1 MDLELFSNDKSEDY
15 WAKLSRY
22 IKPADKTAIKL
33 VYDFAQK
40 VHLGQKR
47 DSGAD
52 FFSHPVWVARTMA
65 QMDVGVEA
73 IEAALLHDCIED
85 SNVSIEKIASK
96 FGDEVALLVEGLTE
110 VRKKV
115 KRVGIYRTN
124 IEVFK
129 RFLFSSVDDVR
140 VLIIRLVDKLHNGM
154 TIEFLS
160 KERQIKYAKGVL
172 GIYGPVAE
180 YVGLHFFKKRLEDIA
195 FSILYPKTAKRFK
208 KILTENKTKELEAQ
222 ESIKRTIEKLLKV
235 NRINGVEIQSRIKG
249 LYSTYLKVKN
259 KKYGKKR
266 GFKDR
271 VGIRILCQ
279 TISDCYVVLG
289 LLHAKYRYL
298 ADEFNDY
305 ISVPK
310 ENGYQSIQTTLKWT
324 GKITAEVQIRT
335 FEMHE
340 FNEFG
345 PASHLAYKYGKGQGG
360 VGYEWVKDLVLWQK
374 SDKGIKNYR
383 IKVLTHFI
391 YVFTPKGDTL
401 QLPKGASGLD
411 FAYRIHSYLGNCCQG
426 IKINGKI
433 AKMGAELK
441 TGDTVEVLKGKKI
454 NANESWLDL
463 AKTVGARDHIRQ
475 AIARENDR
483 MGHE

>member
-1 MDLELFSNDKSEDY
+1 MDLELFANDKSEDY
-15 WAKLSRY
+15 WAELSKY
-22 IKPADKTAIKL
+22 IKPADKTQIKL
-33 VYDFAQK
+33 AYDFAK
-40 VHLGQKR
+40 IAHLGQKR

-52 FFSHPVWVARTMA
+52 FFSHPVWVAKTMA

-73 IEAALLHDCIED
+73 IEAALLHDCVED
-85 SNVSIEKIASK
+85 SDISIDEIASK

-110 VRKKV
+110 VRKKTKGLKV
-115 KRVGIYRTN
+115 LRTN
-124 IEVFK
+124 IEVF
-129 RFLFSSVDDVR
+129 RQFLFSSVDDVR

-154 TIEFLS
+154 TIEYLS
-160 KERQIKYAKGVL
+160 KERQIKYAKGVVE
-172 GIYGPVAE
+172 IYGPVAE

-195 FSILYPKTAKRFK
+195 FKINFSDEAKKLEDSLEKNRK
-208 KILTENKTKELEAQ
+208 NELMALNAIQ
-222 ESIKRTIEKLLKV
+222 NDIAKMVKV
-235 NRINGVEIQSRIKG
+235 NHVEGAEIEGRIKS
-249 LYSTYLKVKN
+249 LYSTFCKIREKGEDRV
-259 KKYGKKR
+259 
-266 GFKDR
+266 KDR

-279 TISDCYVVLG
+279 TIVDCYTVLG

-298 ADEFNDY
+298 TDEFNDY

-324 GKITAEVQIRT
+324 EKITAEVQIRT

-345 PASHLAYKYGKGQGG
+345 PASHTAYKYGQKQRG
-360 VGYEWVKDLVLWQK
+360 VGYKWIKDLVGWQK

-383 IKVLTHFI
+383 IKVLTDFI

-401 QLPKGASGLD
+401 QLPKGAGGLD
-411 FAYRIHSYLGNCCQG
+411 FAYRIHSHLGDCCNG

-433 AKMGAELK
+433 AKMGTELK
-441 TGDTVEVLKGKKI
+441 TGDMVEVLKGKKI
-454 NANESWLDL
+454 NANESWFDL
-463 AKTVGARDHIRQ
+463 VKTGGARDHVRL

-483 MGHE
+483 MGV

>member
-15 WAKLSRY
+15 WAKLSKY
-22 IKPADKTAIKL
+22 IKPDDKTAVKL

-40 VHLGQKR
+40 AHLGQKR

-73 IEAALLHDCIED
+73 IEAALLHDCAED
-85 SNVSIEKIASK
+85 SNVSIEEIASK

-115 KRVGIYRTN
+115 KRVGIDRAN

-180 YVGLHFFKKRLEDIA
+180 YVGMHYFKKRLEDIA
-195 FSILYPKTAKRFK
+195 FKINFVDEAKRLEESLK
-208 KILTENKTKELEAQ
+208 KNRKGELRALNNIQ
-222 ESIKRTIEKLLKV
+222 TDIKKMMKV
-235 NRINGVEIQSRIKG
+235 NHIEGAEIEGRIKS
-249 LYSTYLKVKN
+249 LYSTFCKIREKGEDRV
-259 KKYGKKR
+259 
-266 GFKDR
+266 KDR
-271 VGIRILCQ
+271 VGIRIFCQ
-279 TISDCYVVLG
+279 TVADCYAVLG

-298 ADEFNDY
+298 ADEFDDY

-340 FNEFG
+340 FDEFG

-360 VGYEWVKDLVLWQK
+360 VGYEWVKDLILWQK
-374 SDKGIKNYR
+374 RDKGVKNYR
-383 IKVLTHFI
+383 IKVLTDFI

-411 FAYRIHSYLGNCCQG
+411 FAYRIHSHLGNCCQG

-441 TGDTVEVLKGKKI
+441 TGDMVEVLKGKKV
-454 NANESWLDL
+454 NTNESWLDL
-463 AKTVGARDHIRQ
+463 VKTAGARDHIRQ